1 MDLTKR
7 RVQINVEACGL
18 NLGKAIG
25 RDSSTIGLK
34 KTCIDLSFSSEMQNY
49 LERQVYL
56 TSTLVTGIQNARVV
70 FPGLWTDS
78 LSCGTFRRAVKAQ
91 RSSEVPTRGEWQRE
105 KKTSNYEVFVH
116 KLCQHTPFYS
126 THL

>member
-1 MDLTKR
+1 MDFTKR

-56 TSTLVTGIQNARVV
+56 TSTLVTGMQNARVV
-70 FPGLWTDS
+70 FPGLDRQPLLWDFQKG
-78 LSCGTFRRAVKAQ
+78 CEG
-91 RSSEVPTRGEWQRE
+91 SEVI
-105 KKTSNYEVFVH
+105 
-116 KLCQHTPFYS
+116 
-126 THL
+126 